1 MEITYFGLNSIR
13 LRGRE
18 ATVLI
23 DPYEPKLGLA
33 PVRLNVQ
40 VVILTHE
47 DPTHFSMQGLGSDYH
62 LVSGAGEFEIKGV
75 AMHGIQTFHDAR
87 HGAERGKNFV
97 YVLDIDDLRVCHLGH
112 LGHPLDEG
120 QLDAIGSKIDVLCV
134 PVGGGSH
141 IGSAQ
146 ATEIVNQIE
155 PKLVVPISYK
165 LPGLTLLAQDLEPV
179 DKFAKEMGA
188 TDLTPQPKLQLSLSP
203 SAEETKLVILEPR
216 GAAAGAAVA
225 GAAVD

>member
-1 MEITYFGLNSIR
+1 MEITYFGLNSVR

-40 VVILTHE
+40 IVILTHE
-47 DPTHFSMQGLGSDYH
+47 DPTHFSMQGLGSDYNSI
-62 LVSGAGEFEIKGV
+62 SGAGELEIKGI
-75 AMHGIQTFHDAR
+75 AMHGIQTFHDAK

-97 YVLDIDDLRVCHLGH
+97 YVIDVDDLRVCHLGH
-112 LGHPLDEG
+112 LGHALDEG

-141 IGSAQ
+141 INSAQ

-165 LPGLTLLAQDLEPV
+165 LPGLTLLAQNLEGV
-179 DKFAKEMGA
+179 EKFAKEMGA
-188 TDLTPQPKLQLSLSP
+188 TDLTPQPKLQISVSP
-203 SAEETKLVILEPR
+203 SGEDTKLVILEPR
-216 GAAAGAAVA
+216 GATASAT
-225 GAAVD
+225 VD